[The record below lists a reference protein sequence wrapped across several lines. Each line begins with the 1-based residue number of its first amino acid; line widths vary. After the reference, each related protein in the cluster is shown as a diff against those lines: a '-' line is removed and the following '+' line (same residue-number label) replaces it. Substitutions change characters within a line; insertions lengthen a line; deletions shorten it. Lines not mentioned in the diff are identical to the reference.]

1 MARTLSQFITEQDAP
16 LSANVPENSLEKVYV
31 ESMLA
36 INAANYYLEA
46 ANLVGFADECDITT
60 SIVQEAGD
68 TPDAGKKNIFK
79 KAGDAVKE
87 AWKWF
92 IKMIKSLWSKIAG
105 IFKKNKVVST
115 AEQFESIF
123 DQFKEKYPEVKDS
136 MSYGDYFAFL
146 QKNFPKAV
154 IDMKA
159 EDVLALTKYGAL
171 HDAVEATN
179 AVMDEIIKQG
189 KDSKAMPQ
197 IDISW
202 MEMKIKPI
210 KQKWHGASKFFTI
223 EKDSNGKVTGDVKE
237 IKSGDQS
244 MSTILAEISKVKSF
258 KVSLDELCVDGKA
271 NLETVTEIL
280 NRYDEAE
287 RKRAEDKAAQNAKE
301 GLMDDISTATAINT
315 GNITSNKESL
325 NYLKNWVNT
334 LTKMEADVTSGYTRV
349 SAMVEKIAGKALD
362 EAMEKSNKGYKLE
375 SVEYLV

>member
-16 LSANVPENSLEKVYV
+16 ISANVPEDSLERTYV
-31 ESMLA
+31 ETMLA
-36 INAANYYLEA
+36 VNTANYYLEA
-46 ANLVGFADECDITT
+46 VNLVGFADECNINT

-68 TPDAGKKNIFK
+68 TPEAGKKNIFQ
-79 KAGDAVKE
+79 KAGNAVKG

-92 IKMIKSLWSKIAG
+92 IEMLKSLWSKIAG

-115 AEQFESIF
+115 ADQFTSIF
-123 DQFKEKYPEVKDS
+123 DQFKEKYPEVKES
-136 MSYGDYFAFL
+136 MTYGDYFAFL

-197 IDISW
+197 IDVSW
-202 MEMKIKPI
+202 MQMKINPI
-210 KQKWHGASKFFTI
+210 KQNWSGASKFFTF
-223 EKDSNGKVTGDVKE
+223 EKDANGKVTDVKE

-244 MSTILAEISKVKSF
+244 MSTILAEISKVKAF

-271 NLETVTEIL
+271 KLTTVTEIL

-287 RKRAEDKAAQNAKE
+287 RKLAEGKAAENEKK
-301 GLMDDISTATAINT
+301 GLMDDISTAVVNS
-315 GNITSNKESL
+315 GNVTTNKASL
-325 NYLKNWVNT
+325 NYLKKWVDT
-334 LTKMEADVTSGYTRV
+334 LTKMEADVTTGYTKV

-362 EAMEKSNKGYKLE
+362 EAMEKSDKGYKLE
-375 SVEYLV
+375 SVAYLV

>member
-1 MARTLSQFITEQDAP
+1 MARSLSQFITEQDAP
-16 LSANVPENSLEKVYV
+16 LSANVPENSLEKVYI

-36 INAANYYLEA
+36 MNAANYYLEA
-46 ANLVGFADECDITT
+46 ATLVGFADECDITT

-68 TPDAGKKNIFK
+68 TPDEGKKNIFK
-79 KAGDAVKE
+79 KAGDAVKG

-92 IKMIKSLWSKIAG
+92 IEMLKSLWSKIAG
-105 IFKKNKVVST
+105 IFKKNKVAST

-123 DQFKEKYPEVKDS
+123 DQFKEKYPEVKES

-159 EDVLALTKYGAL
+159 EDVLALNKYGAL

-189 KDSKAMPQ
+189 KDSKSMPQ
-197 IDISW
+197 INVSW
-202 MEMKIKPI
+202 MQMKINPI
-210 KQKWHGASKFFTI
+210 KQNWSGASKFFTFD
-223 EKDSNGKVTGDVKE
+223 KDANGKVTNVNE

-244 MSTILAEISKVKSF
+244 MSTILAEISKVKAF

-271 NLETVTEIL
+271 KLTTVTEIL

-287 RKRAEDKAAQNAKE
+287 RQRAEAKAAQNAKDAK
-301 GLMDDISTATAINT
+301 MDDISTAVAINSS
-315 GNITSNKESL
+315 NASSNKESL
-325 NYLKNWVNT
+325 NYLKKWVDT

-349 SAMVEKIAGKALD
+349 SSMVEKIAGKALE
-362 EAMEKSNKGYKLE
+362 EATEKSNKGYKLE

>member
-16 LSANVPENSLEKVYV
+16 LSANVPENSLEKVYI

-36 INAANYYLEA
+36 MNAANYYLEA
-46 ANLVGFADECDITT
+46 ATLVGFADECEITT

-68 TPDAGKKNIFK
+68 TPDEGKKNIFK
-79 KAGDAVKE
+79 KAGEAVKG

-92 IKMIKSLWSKIAG
+92 IEMLKSLWSKIAG
-105 IFKKNKVVST
+105 IFKKNKVAST
-115 AEQFESIF
+115 AEQFASIF
-123 DQFKEKYPEVKDS
+123 DQFKEKYPEVKES

-159 EDVLALTKYGAL
+159 EDVLALNKYGAL

-189 KDSKAMPQ
+189 KDSHSMPQ
-197 IDISW
+197 INVSW
-202 MEMKIKPI
+202 MQMKIKPI
-210 KQKWHGASKFFTI
+210 KQNWSGASKFFTFD
-223 EKDSNGKVTGDVKE
+223 KDASGKVTDIKE

-244 MSTILAEISKVKSF
+244 MSTILAEINKVKSF

-271 NLETVTEIL
+271 KLTTVTEIL

-287 RKRAEDKAAQNAKE
+287 RKRAEDKAAQNAKDAK
-301 GLMDDISTATAINT
+301 MDDISTAVAINST
-315 GNITSNKESL
+315 NASSNKESL
-325 NYLKNWVNT
+325 NYLKKWVDT

-349 SAMVEKIAGKALD
+349 SSMVEKIAGKALE
-362 EAMEKSNKGYKLE
+362 EATEKSNKGYSLE

>member
-1 MARTLSQFITEQDAP
+1 MARSLSQFITEQDAP
-16 LSANVPENSLEKVYV
+16 LSANVPENSLEKVYI

-36 INAANYYLEA
+36 MNAANYYLEA
-46 ANLVGFADECDITT
+46 ATLVGFADECDITT

-68 TPDAGKKNIFK
+68 TPDEGKKNIFK
-79 KAGDAVKE
+79 KAGDAVKG

-92 IKMIKSLWSKIAG
+92 IEMLKSLWGKIAG
-105 IFKKNKVVST
+105 IFKKNEVAST

-123 DQFKEKYPEVKDS
+123 DQFKEKYPEVKES

-159 EDVLALTKYGAL
+159 EDVLALNKYGAL

-189 KDSKAMPQ
+189 KDSKSMPQ
-197 IDISW
+197 INVSW
-202 MEMKIKPI
+202 MQMKIKPI
-210 KQKWHGASKFFTI
+210 KQDWSGASKFFTFD
-223 EKDSNGKVTGDVKE
+223 KDANGKVTNVNE

-244 MSTILAEISKVKSF
+244 MSTILAEISKVKAF

-271 NLETVTEIL
+271 KLATVTEIL

-287 RKRAEDKAAQNAKE
+287 RQRAEAKAAQNAKDAK
-301 GLMDDISTATAINT
+301 MDDISTAVAINSS
-315 GNITSNKESL
+315 NASSNKESL
-325 NYLKNWVNT
+325 NYLKKWVDT

-349 SAMVEKIAGKALD
+349 SSMVEKIAGKALE
-362 EAMEKSNKGYKLE
+362 EATEKSNKGYKLE